1 MPGSRLPSEVA
12 DQVIDVLFGRTDLES
27 SLNEMFGV
35 DQLESES
42 TQEIVE
48 ILQTEV
54 SLLQTQIASSQSP
67 DRETLRITRRYMAA
81 VAFLNDLRSN

>member
-1 MPGSRLPSEVA
+1 MDALPMPGSRLPSEVA

-35 DQLESES
+35 DQFESES
-42 TQEIVE
+42 TQEVVE

-54 SLLQTQIASSQSP
+54 SLDSDCLFTVS
-67 DRETLRITRRYMAA
+67 
-81 VAFLNDLRSN
+81 RS